1 MGVFDGAAVGAGAFD
16 LEQFAGHGGGQG
28 FVEVV
33 TCAFE
38 ILLIGGGLVVDGS
51 LIDELAGG
59 VDDEDVRGG
68 LGSVEAADGAV
79 GVEQGGGGR
88 GVHGLEVGVLF
99 RLGDV
104 ALLAGRGD

>member
-16 LEQFAGHGGGQG
+16 LERFAGHGGGQD

-68 LGSVEAADGAV
+68 LGSVGRPMVPSGSSRAAV
-79 GVEQGGGGR
+79 GAACM
-88 GVHGLEVGVLF
+88 VL
-99 RLGDV
+99 R
-104 ALLAGRGD
+104 